1 MNISVIGAGYVGL
14 TTAVGFAELG
24 HQVICM
30 DQNQSKI
37 KKLQQGILSIYEPGL
52 ERPLRE
58 NQKSNR
64 LSFTSKIQL
73 TIQNSQ
79 ILFIAVGT
87 PPKINQEADLT
98 YVWKVIENILQF
110 IQNHTIIIIKSTV
123 PVGTTRKIQAF
134 MKPILQKKKIDF
146 DIASNPEFLKEGSA
160 FHDFIKPDR
169 IIVGIDSDRPKQ
181 IIQNLYSPLM
191 RNHNRLLFMDTL
203 SAELTKYA
211 ANAMLASR
219 ISFMNEMSALCEK
232 VGADIEKI
240 RQGIGSDSRIG
251 WNFLYAG
258 LGYGGSCFPKDL
270 NALIQTAQTH
280 QIDLKL
286 LKSVQNINQNQRKRF
301 IQKVFSHFNHN
312 LNQVRIAIWGL
323 AFKSET
329 DDMRE
334 SPSIDLILAFLNQ
347 GSMIHAYDPVAIP
360 NAKKIF
366 QNYPSF
372 QNNIHFN
379 SDQYKVLE
387 KAQVLCIT
395 SDWKYFREPKFSL
408 MKTLMSQHVIFDG
421 RNQYQPEMMKKLG
434 FHYYSIGRPIV

>member
-37 KKLQQGILSIYEPGL
+37 TKLHQGILSIYEPSL
-52 ERPLRE
+52 ERPLLE

-64 LSFTSKIQL
+64 LSFTSKINIA
-73 TIQNSQ
+73 IQNSK

-98 YVWKVIENILQF
+98 HIWQVIENILQF

-169 IIVGIDSDRPKQ
+169 IIVGIDSNRPKQ

-280 QIDLKL
+280 QIDMKL

-347 GSMIHAYDPVAIP
+347 GAIINAYDPVAIP

-372 QNNIHFN
+372 QNNIHFS

-408 MKTLMSQHVIFDG
+408 MKTLMLQHVIFDG
-421 RNQYQPEMMKKLG
+421 RNQYQPQIMKSLG